1 MGKVLMIDNFDSF
14 TFNLVQYFKE
24 AGTEV
29 VTYRNNSGLDVIEKE
44 KPDLIVIS
52 PGPSNPYHA
61 GMSMEA
67 VNAYSGRIPIFGVCL
82 GMQVIAECFG
92 TRIGRLDQM
101 ATEEGKSNA
110 IIHGGASIIE
120 HDGKTIFEGLP
131 SFNGGRYHSLGVL
144 NKNVMS
150 PLEVSASTPFPE
162 G

>member
-1 MGKVLMIDNFDSF
+1 
-14 TFNLVQYFKE
+14 
-24 AGTEV
+24 
-29 VTYRNNSGLDVIEKE
+29 
-44 KPDLIVIS
+44 
-52 PGPSNPYHA
+52 
-61 GMSMEA
+61 
-67 VNAYSGRIPIFGVCL
+67 
-82 GMQVIAECFG
+82 
-92 TRIGRLDQM
+92 M

-162 G
+162 GISSSDRLVMGIRHTAYPVEGVQFHPESVLTMEGEAGRKLIENVARLYT